1 MAKKTDSPDGPS
13 KDGLRESTNRIWL
26 AGLAAFARTQEEG
39 NKLFETLVQEG
50 ENLQSRS
57 RQQAEESTGD
67 FMQRA
72 SHTWDQ
78 LGQVFENQVS
88 VALDRLGVPTQRD
101 IQALSER
108 IEALK
113 CKLEELQK

>member
-1 MAKKTDSPDGPS
+1 MAKKTDSPEGAS
-13 KDGLRESTNRIWL
+13 NDGLWESTNRIWL

-39 NKLFETLVQEG
+39 SKFFETLVQEG
-50 ENLQSRS
+50 ENLQRRS
-57 RQQAEESTGD
+57 RQQTEESAGD
-67 FMQRA
+67 FLQRA

-88 VALDRLGVPTQRD
+88 TALDRLGVPSQRD

-108 IEALK
+108 IEELNR
-113 CKLEELQK
+113 KLEELQK